1 MREQMTG
8 YLVSQEKPI
17 LLLDIIS
24 HSCQGNVCF
33 SPFCPSI
40 MHEIGVKDC
49 VIAVWSEAV
58 TLSLTLVHID
68 WFSRSCSAQDRP
80 NTAAGELAWC
90 LRFEV
95 LPVKWV
101 CELTVQSESE
111 MSFILLCRSPNIL
124 TIAQCNGAFN
134 KSVYYIHQWL
144 FLCELMITQPVKQGW

>member
-1 MREQMTG
+1 MREQRTG
-8 YLVSQEKPI
+8 YLVSQEKAI

-24 HSCQGNVCF
+24 HSCQANVCF

-40 MHEIGVKDC
+40 MYEIRVKDC
-49 VIAVWSEAV
+49 VIAVWS
-58 TLSLTLVHID
+58 LSLTLVHID
-68 WFSRSCSAQDRP
+68 WFSRFCS
-80 NTAAGELAWC
+80 AAGELAWC

-134 KSVYYIHQWL
+134 TSVYYIHQWL
-144 FLCELMITQPVKQGW
+144 FLCELIITQLVKQGW